1 MFEINEEEKS
11 IFVTRGDA
19 VIFSVSAE
27 GERILEDGT
36 VEKEAFKF
44 RAGDTI
50 TFRVYAKKNC
60 TDVVLEKIFNVENE
74 AEEYWIYISGDYT
87 KFDEVISKPKDY
99 WYEVV
104 LNEDTIPQTFIGYDN
119 NGAKQFRI
127 FPEGEE
133 VNA

>member
-1 MFEINEEEKS
+1 
-11 IFVTRGDA
+11 
-19 VIFSVSAE
+19 
-27 GERILEDGT
+27 

-60 TDVVLEKIFNVENE
+60 TDVVLENIFNVENE
-74 AEEYWIYISGDYT
+74 AEEYWIYISGDDT

-119 NGAKQFRI
+119 DGAKLFRI